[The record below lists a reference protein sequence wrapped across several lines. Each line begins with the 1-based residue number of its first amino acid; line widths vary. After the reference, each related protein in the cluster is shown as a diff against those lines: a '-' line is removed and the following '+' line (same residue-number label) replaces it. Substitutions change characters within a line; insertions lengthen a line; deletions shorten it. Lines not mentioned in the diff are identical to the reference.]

1 MRTLRG
7 HVPAAVAR
15 FHLHPV
21 GSLSGSKRLNL
32 AIGLPLRNQ
41 PTLAELLRQLY
52 DPASGHYHHFLTPA
66 QFTEQF
72 GPSAQEYQ
80 AVLDFTGTNGLVVT
94 ATHSDRLLL
103 DVSGTVADVERT
115 FHLTLRLYRHPMENR
130 VFYAP
135 DTEPSA
141 PAEVPIL
148 DISGLDNFA
157 RPRPLLKVIP
167 RSEAGARPAAGSGP
181 FGDFIGK
188 DFRAAYAPDVLLDG
202 AGESVGLVEF
212 DGFYSNDIASYEGQA
227 GLPEVPLQTV
237 LLDGVSGSPGSGN
250 VEVALDIEMAI
261 SMAPGLSQVVVFEG
275 NTANDILN
283 AMAASNQI
291 QQLSSSWT
299 WGGGPSATTDNILR
313 KMATEGQSFFQA
325 SGDSDAYDSTIDQSS
340 QVNEPVDSPY
350 LTSVG
355 GTTLTTSG
363 ARGSW
368 TSETAW
374 NWGYDASANPPG
386 DVGTGGGISTY
397 YSIPAWQ
404 AGLDMTGNQGSTAY
418 RNIPDVALT
427 ADNIFVEADNG
438 QQESVGGTSAAA
450 PLWAG
455 FIALANQQ
463 AAAAGRSAVGFIN
476 PAVYAIGGGP
486 RYAADFH
493 DITTGNNTNDVSP
506 AEFFAVPG
514 YDLCTGWG
522 TPAGQNLINDLAG
535 PPDALAVT
543 PITGFAASGP
553 IGGPFSVTS
562 QAFLLTNLDTTPL
575 NWSLG
580 NASPWLDVSPTGGT
594 LPGGGEATVTADLNG
609 AASNLAAGAY
619 TADVWFTNQASGVAQ
634 DRRFTLQVLQPL
646 VVTPSW
652 GFTANG
658 PVGGPFDVTMQ
669 NLSLTNIGTAPLD
682 WSVINTSLWIN
693 VSSAGGTLTPAG
705 QDGVTVSLNDANADS
720 LAAGI
725 YTAALWFTN
734 QTDGGAVSNV
744 FTLRVGQPLIQNGG
758 FETGDFTGWT
768 LDGDR
773 ANINFV
779 TGPFTIG
786 PRDRFRPH
794 SGGYAAALGEPYS
807 FAYLSQTLP
816 TATGQLY
823 WLSLWMDSPDGQTPN
838 EFSVIWNSETLFD
851 QVNIP
856 NIGWTNLQFLVKATV
871 SSTVLEFA
879 ARDDPTYLGLD
890 DVSVTP
896 VAAPVFRL
904 VEATNN
910 SFQLVW
916 EATTGLVYQVQY
928 KTNLLQG
935 TWINLG
941 NPITAT
947 SNTITVSDP
956 NALTASPERFYRIT
970 VSP

>member
-21 GSLSGSKRLNL
+21 GNLSGSKRLNL

-291 QQLSSSWT
+291 KQLSSSWT
-299 WGGGPSATTDNILR
+299 WGGGPSATTDNIFR
-313 KMATEGQSFFQA
+313 KMAAQGQSFFQA
-325 SGDSDAYDSTIDQSS
+325 SGDGDAYDQTIDQSG

-363 ARGSW
+363 TGGSW

-374 NWGYDASANPPG
+374 NWGYDSSANPPG
-386 DVGTGGGISTY
+386 YVGTGGGISTY
-397 YSIPAWQ
+397 YSIPTWQ
-404 AGLDMTGNQGSTAY
+404 AGLDMSGNQGSTAN
-418 RNIPDVALT
+418 RNLPDVALT
-427 ADNIFVEADNG
+427 ADNIFVEA
-438 QQESVGGTSAAA
+438 
-450 PLWAG
+450 
-455 FIALANQQ
+455 
-463 AAAAGRSAVGFIN
+463 
-476 PAVYAIGGGP
+476 
-486 RYAADFH
+486 
-493 DITTGNNTNDVSP
+493 
-506 AEFFAVPG
+506 
-514 YDLCTGWG
+514 
-522 TPAGQNLINDLAG
+522 
-535 PPDALAVT
+535 
-543 PITGFAASGP
+543 
-553 IGGPFSVTS
+553 
-562 QAFLLTNLDTTPL
+562 
-575 NWSLG
+575 
-580 NASPWLDVSPTGGT
+580 
-594 LPGGGEATVTADLNG
+594 
-609 AASNLAAGAY
+609 
-619 TADVWFTNQASGVAQ
+619 
-634 DRRFTLQVLQPL
+634 
-646 VVTPSW
+646 
-652 GFTANG
+652 
-658 PVGGPFDVTMQ
+658 
-669 NLSLTNIGTAPLD
+669 
-682 WSVINTSLWIN
+682 
-693 VSSAGGTLTPAG
+693 
-705 QDGVTVSLNDANADS
+705 
-720 LAAGI
+720 
-725 YTAALWFTN
+725 
-734 QTDGGAVSNV
+734 
-744 FTLRVGQPLIQNGG
+744 
-758 FETGDFTGWT
+758 
-768 LDGDR
+768 
-773 ANINFV
+773 
-779 TGPFTIG
+779 
-786 PRDRFRPH
+786 
-794 SGGYAAALGEPYS
+794 
-807 FAYLSQTLP
+807 
-816 TATGQLY
+816 
-823 WLSLWMDSPDGQTPN
+823 
-838 EFSVIWNSETLFD
+838 
-851 QVNIP
+851 
-856 NIGWTNLQFLVKATV
+856 
-871 SSTVLEFA
+871 
-879 ARDDPTYLGLD
+879 
-890 DVSVTP
+890 
-896 VAAPVFRL
+896 
-904 VEATNN
+904 
-910 SFQLVW
+910 
-916 EATTGLVYQVQY
+916 
-928 KTNLLQG
+928 
-935 TWINLG
+935 
-941 NPITAT
+941 
-947 SNTITVSDP
+947 
-956 NALTASPERFYRIT
+956 
-970 VSP
+970 